1 MIRNGFL
8 VLLVLFLTTCEENNY
23 YDADPRWYND
33 AMHGSIIGK
42 VLQNASNAK
51 VIISQVHP
59 VDSAVINDTDGSFE
73 IHDLPIGNYDVTIK
87 ADNYLIYK
95 LCNVMVQGGG
105 SAYIGEVDLSTV
117 PDLVSSHYP
126 EDKEEIVYN
135 NRYSRLPRKTV
146 M

>member
-1 MIRNGFL
+1 M
-8 VLLVLFLTTCEENNY
+8 LVLFLTTCEENNY
-23 YDADPRWYND
+23 YDADPRWFND

-42 VLQNASNAK
+42 VLQYTSNAK